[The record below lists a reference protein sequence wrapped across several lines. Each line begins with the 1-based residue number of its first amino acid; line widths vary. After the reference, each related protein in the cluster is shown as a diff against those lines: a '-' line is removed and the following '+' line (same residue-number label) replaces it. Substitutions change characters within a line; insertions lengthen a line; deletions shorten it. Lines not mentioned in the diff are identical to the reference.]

1 MHLIPELLDDADQL
15 TTEPAVHDTNLFG
28 DIPRPIWIAF
38 LSAWGLLF
46 GLFLLFFTT
55 DAPSTLAVVTASFRS
70 HDAGP
75 ARGARQ
81 LVEILIASMAADH
94 RDPQRPASNWCRR
107 HSDPPYPVRSGDRSR
122 AVRVAGTLDVPR
134 RGSCPRS

>member
-15 TTEPAVHDTNLFG
+15 TTEPAAHETSLFG

-55 DAPSTLAVVTASFRS
+55 DAPSTLAVVTASFFGLMTLGLPAALGGFSKSSSRPWRRTVTTRN
-70 HDAGP
+70 GP
-75 ARGARQ
+75 LPTGAAAAQ
-81 LVEILIASMAADH
+81 ILLI
-94 RDPQRPASNWCRR
+94 PF
-107 HSDPPYPVRSGDRSR
+107 G
-122 AVRVAGTLDVPR
+122 AVIGLALFVLLAL
-134 RGSCPRS
+134 

>member
-15 TTEPAVHDTNLFG
+15 RTEPAAHDTNLFG

-55 DAPSTLAVVTASFRS
+55 DAPSTLAVVTASFFGLMTLGLPAALGIFSKSSLRPWPRTIVTRN
-70 HDAGP
+70 GP
-75 ARGARQ
+75 LPTGAAATQ
-81 LVEILIASMAADH
+81 ILLIPFGAVIGLVLFVLLA
-94 RDPQRPASNWCRR
+94 
-107 HSDPPYPVRSGDRSR
+107 
-122 AVRVAGTLDVPR
+122 L
-134 RGSCPRS
+134 